1 MAKINE
7 FREKRAKIWEQA
19 KAFLDSHRNE
29 TGILSAEDTAAYEK
43 MEKDIVDLGHEIER
57 QQRADEL
64 ERELNLP
71 TSTPLVSKPD
81 NANRESKTGTASEKY
96 NKAFWNQMRNRSTQN
111 PRYLG
116 DDFYP
121 AILTAEIAQAV
132 EAERLRRDA
141 LYKGTRYTKE
151 AVTTVIPTRFAMKRT
166 APKYQ
171 DPIRQ
176 AEYAYSQIK
185 EAK

>member
-1 MAKINE
+1 MIMKHTLYGYNIVGGMAVINE
-7 FREKRAKIWEQA
+7 EQA
-19 KAFLDSHRNE
+19 VNLRKLCENY
-29 TGILSAEDTAAYEK
+29 LSGMSFVQAA
-43 MEKDIVDLGHEIER
+43 KDVG
-57 QQRADEL
+57 L
-64 ERELNLP
+64 EMKHSGVKRL
-71 TSTPLVSKPD
+71 
-81 NANRESKTGTASEKY
+81 
-96 NKAFWNQMRNRSTQN
+96 MQN

-121 AILTAEIAQAV
+121 AILTAEIARAV

-151 AVTTVIPTRFAMKRT
+151 AVTTVIPTRFSMKRT

-171 DPIRQ
+171 DPIKQ

>member
-1 MAKINE
+1 MRTHLPGKDLIMKHTPYGYDIVGGAAVINE
-7 FREKRAKIWEQA
+7 EQA
-19 KAFLDSHRNE
+19 ANLRKLCENY
-29 TGILSAEDTAAYEK
+29 LSGMSFVQAA
-43 MEKDIVDLGHEIER
+43 KDVG
-57 QQRADEL
+57 L
-64 ERELNLP
+64 EMKHSGVKRL
-71 TSTPLVSKPD
+71 
-81 NANRESKTGTASEKY
+81 
-96 NKAFWNQMRNRSTQN
+96 MQN

-121 AILTAEIAQAV
+121 AILTAEIAHAV

-151 AVTTVIPTRFAMKRT
+151 AAVTVIPTRFAMKRT
-166 APKYQ
+166 APKYK
-171 DPIRQ
+171 DPVKQ

>member
-1 MAKINE
+1 MRTRLPGKDLIMKHTPYGYDIVGGAAVINE
-7 FREKRAKIWEQA
+7 EQA
-19 KAFLDSHRNE
+19 ANLRKLCENY
-29 TGILSAEDTAAYEK
+29 LSGMSFVQAA
-43 MEKDIVDLGHEIER
+43 KDVG
-57 QQRADEL
+57 L
-64 ERELNLP
+64 EMKHSGVKRL
-71 TSTPLVSKPD
+71 
-81 NANRESKTGTASEKY
+81 
-96 NKAFWNQMRNRSTQN
+96 MQN

-151 AVTTVIPTRFAMKRT
+151 AMNTVIPTRFALKRT

-171 DPIRQ
+171 DSIKQ

>member
-1 MAKINE
+1 MKHTPYGYDIVGGAAVINE
-7 FREKRAKIWEQA
+7 EQA
-19 KAFLDSHRNE
+19 ANLRKLCENY
-29 TGILSAEDTAAYEK
+29 LSGMSFVQAAKE
-43 MEKDIVDLGHEIER
+43 VG
-57 QQRADEL
+57 L
-64 ERELNLP
+64 EMKHSGVKRL
-71 TSTPLVSKPD
+71 
-81 NANRESKTGTASEKY
+81 
-96 NKAFWNQMRNRSTQN
+96 MQN

-151 AVTTVIPTRFAMKRT
+151 AVTTVIPTRFSMKRT

-171 DPIRQ
+171 DPIKQ

>member
-1 MAKINE
+1 MRTRLPGKDLIMKHTPYGYDIVGGTAVINE
-7 FREKRAKIWEQA
+7 EQA
-19 KAFLDSHRNE
+19 ANLRKLCENY
-29 TGILSAEDTAAYEK
+29 LSGMSFVQAA
-43 MEKDIVDLGHEIER
+43 KDVGLEIKHSGVKR
-57 QQRADEL
+57 L
-64 ERELNLP
+64 
-71 TSTPLVSKPD
+71 
-81 NANRESKTGTASEKY
+81 
-96 NKAFWNQMRNRSTQN
+96 MQN

-132 EAERLRRDA
+132 EAERLRRVA

-171 DPIRQ
+171 DPIKQ

-185 EAK
+185 EVK

>member
-1 MAKINE
+1 MKHTPYGYDIVGGAAVINE
-7 FREKRAKIWEQA
+7 EQA
-19 KAFLDSHRNE
+19 VAIRQTCENY
-29 TGILSAEDTAAYEK
+29 LSGMSFVQAA
-43 MEKDIVDLGHEIER
+43 KDVG
-57 QQRADEL
+57 L
-64 ERELNLP
+64 EMKHSGVKRL
-71 TSTPLVSKPD
+71 
-81 NANRESKTGTASEKY
+81 
-96 NKAFWNQMRNRSTQN
+96 MQN

-151 AVTTVIPTRFAMKRT
+151 AVTTVIPTRFVMKRT
-166 APKYQ
+166 ALKYQ
-171 DPIRQ
+171 DPIKQ

>member
-1 MAKINE
+1 MKHTPYGYDIVGGAAVINE
-7 FREKRAKIWEQA
+7 EQA
-19 KAFLDSHRNE
+19 ANLRKLCENY
-29 TGILSAEDTAAYEK
+29 LSGMSFVQAA
-43 MEKDIVDLGHEIER
+43 KDVGLGMKHSGVKR
-57 QQRADEL
+57 L
-64 ERELNLP
+64 
-71 TSTPLVSKPD
+71 
-81 NANRESKTGTASEKY
+81 
-96 NKAFWNQMRNRSTQN
+96 MQN

-151 AVTTVIPTRFAMKRT
+151 AVTTVTPTRFAMKRT

-171 DPIRQ
+171 DPIKQ

>member
-1 MAKINE
+1 MRTRLPGKDLIMKHTPYGYDIVGGIAVINE
-7 FREKRAKIWEQA
+7 EQA
-19 KAFLDSHRNE
+19 AAIRQTCENYLSGMSFVQAAL
-29 TGILSAEDTAAYEK
+29 TAGINMKHSGVKRL
-43 MEKDIVDLGHEIER
+43 M
-57 QQRADEL
+57 
-64 ERELNLP
+64 
-71 TSTPLVSKPD
+71 
-81 NANRESKTGTASEKY
+81 
-96 NKAFWNQMRNRSTQN
+96 QN

-121 AILTAEIAQAV
+121 AILTVEIAQAV

-151 AVTTVIPTRFAMKRT
+151 AVTTVIPTRFSMKRT

-171 DPIRQ
+171 DPIKQ

>member
-1 MAKINE
+1 MRTRLPGKDLIMKHTPYRYDIVGGAAVINE
-7 FREKRAKIWEQA
+7 EQA
-19 KAFLDSHRNE
+19 ANLRKLCENY
-29 TGILSAEDTAAYEK
+29 LSGMSFVQAAKE
-43 MEKDIVDLGHEIER
+43 VG
-57 QQRADEL
+57 L
-64 ERELNLP
+64 EMKHSGVKRL
-71 TSTPLVSKPD
+71 
-81 NANRESKTGTASEKY
+81 
-96 NKAFWNQMRNRSTQN
+96 MQN

-132 EAERLRRDA
+132 ETERLRRDA

-171 DPIRQ
+171 DPIKQ

>member
-1 MAKINE
+1 MRTHLPGKDLIMKHTPYGYDIVGGAAVIND
-7 FREKRAKIWEQA
+7 EQA
-19 KAFLDSHRNE
+19 ANLRKLCENY
-29 TGILSAEDTAAYEK
+29 LSGMSFVQAA
-43 MEKDIVDLGHEIER
+43 KDVG
-57 QQRADEL
+57 L
-64 ERELNLP
+64 EMKHSGVKRLM
-71 TSTPLVSKPD
+71 K
-81 NANRESKTGTASEKY
+81 
-96 NKAFWNQMRNRSTQN
+96 N

-151 AVTTVIPTRFAMKRT
+151 AVTTVIPTRLAMKRT
-166 APKYQ
+166 APKFK
-171 DPIRQ
+171 DPIKQ

>member
-1 MAKINE
+1 MRTRLPGKDLIMKHTPYGYDIVGGAAVINE
-7 FREKRAKIWEQA
+7 EQA
-19 KAFLDSHRNE
+19 ANLRKLCENY
-29 TGILSAEDTAAYEK
+29 LSGMSFVQAAKE
-43 MEKDIVDLGHEIER
+43 VG
-57 QQRADEL
+57 L
-64 ERELNLP
+64 EMKHSGVKRL
-71 TSTPLVSKPD
+71 
-81 NANRESKTGTASEKY
+81 
-96 NKAFWNQMRNRSTQN
+96 MQN

-132 EAERLRRDA
+132 EIERLRRDA

-171 DPIRQ
+171 DPIKQ

>member
-1 MAKINE
+1 MRTRLPGKDLIMKHTPYGYDIVGGAAVINE
-7 FREKRAKIWEQA
+7 EQA
-19 KAFLDSHRNE
+19 ANLRKLCENY
-29 TGILSAEDTAAYEK
+29 LSGMSFVQAA
-43 MEKDIVDLGHEIER
+43 KDVG
-57 QQRADEL
+57 L
-64 ERELNLP
+64 EMKHSGVKRL
-71 TSTPLVSKPD
+71 
-81 NANRESKTGTASEKY
+81 
-96 NKAFWNQMRNRSTQN
+96 MQN
-111 PRYLG
+111 PRYIG

-132 EAERLRRDA
+132 ETERLRRDA

-171 DPIRQ
+171 DPIKQ

>member
-1 MAKINE
+1 MRTRLPGKDLNMKHTPYGYDIVGGAAVINE
-7 FREKRAKIWEQA
+7 EQA
-19 KAFLDSHRNE
+19 ANLRKLCENY
-29 TGILSAEDTAAYEK
+29 LSGMSFVQAA
-43 MEKDIVDLGHEIER
+43 KDVG
-57 QQRADEL
+57 L
-64 ERELNLP
+64 EMKHSGVKRL
-71 TSTPLVSKPD
+71 
-81 NANRESKTGTASEKY
+81 
-96 NKAFWNQMRNRSTQN
+96 MQN

-151 AVTTVIPTRFAMKRT
+151 AVTTVIPTRFAMKRI

-171 DPIRQ
+171 DPIKQ

>member
-1 MAKINE
+1 MRTRLPGKDLIMKHTPYGYDIVGGAAVINE
-7 FREKRAKIWEQA
+7 EQA
-19 KAFLDSHRNE
+19 ANLRKLCENY
-29 TGILSAEDTAAYEK
+29 LSGMSFVQAAKE
-43 MEKDIVDLGHEIER
+43 VG
-57 QQRADEL
+57 L
-64 ERELNLP
+64 EMKHSGVKRL
-71 TSTPLVSKPD
+71 
-81 NANRESKTGTASEKY
+81 
-96 NKAFWNQMRNRSTQN
+96 MQN

-151 AVTTVIPTRFAMKRT
+151 AVTTVIPTRFSMKRT

-171 DPIRQ
+171 DPIKQ

>member
-1 MAKINE
+1 MKHTPYGYDIVGGAAVINE
-7 FREKRAKIWEQA
+7 EQA
-19 KAFLDSHRNE
+19 ANLRKLCENY
-29 TGILSAEDTAAYEK
+29 LSGMSLVQAAKE
-43 MEKDIVDLGHEIER
+43 VG
-57 QQRADEL
+57 L
-64 ERELNLP
+64 EMKHCGVKRL
-71 TSTPLVSKPD
+71 
-81 NANRESKTGTASEKY
+81 
-96 NKAFWNQMRNRSTQN
+96 MQN

-171 DPIRQ
+171 DPIKQ